1 MNAHPYTTTR
11 THHPLR
17 ESAHGAKKGVLASA
31 TSGLRLL
38 PRNCRKAK
46 MSLSRT
52 KKLVVWVV
60 ILVTPV
66 RSERAVPGSSSTQ
79 FSSFLSFLFGE
90 TCLRR
95 HDVPALWQAHL
106 PSPSA
111 AATRRCIAFRSEMH
125 EYEWVSKLS
134 ENAQS
139 SNLLSV

>member
-1 MNAHPYTTTR
+1 MDAHPHTTTR

-31 TSGLRLL
+31 TGGLRLL
-38 PRNCRKAK
+38 PRHCRKAK

-52 KKLVVWVV
+52 KKLVVWMV
-60 ILVTPV
+60 ILATPV
-66 RSERAVPGSSSTQ
+66 RSERAVLGSSSTH
-79 FSSFLSFLFGE
+79 FFSFLSFFLGE
-90 TCLRR
+90 TCLRQN
-95 HDVPALWQAHL
+95 DVPALWQAHL

-111 AATRRCIAFRSEMH
+111 AATRRCIAFRSN
-125 EYEWVSKLS
+125 EYEWVSNLS